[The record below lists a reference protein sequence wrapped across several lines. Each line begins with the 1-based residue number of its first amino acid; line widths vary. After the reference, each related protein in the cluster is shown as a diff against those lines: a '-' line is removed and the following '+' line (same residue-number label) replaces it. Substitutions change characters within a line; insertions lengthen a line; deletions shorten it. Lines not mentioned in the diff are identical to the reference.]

1 MALFIALVCSA
12 FATLWAFWHLRRTAT
27 VLRFQPRGLS
37 RLIAARDPS
46 ALSRLERALR
56 TDGDAWEAVLV
67 RDVVRART
75 RDEAR
80 AEVNAG
86 LLEVDGRLAA
96 DTRSYAACARISV
109 FGCLI
114 ATAFL
119 FMSGQGLTTA
129 VLDVFGMGAA
139 GVLATLTAAK
149 EAQRMVR
156 RKREELDDWVE
167 ALVDSRWSKD
177 QG

>member
-1 MALFIALVCSA
+1 MALFVALLCS
-12 FATLWAFWHLRRTAT
+12 FSATLWALWHLRLTAT
-27 VLRFQPRGLS
+27 ALRFQPKGLCK
-37 RLIAARDPS
+37 LISTRDPS
-46 ALSRLERALR
+46 ALLRLERALR
-56 TDGDAWEAVLV
+56 TDADAWEAGLV

-75 RDEAR
+75 PDEAR

-86 LLEVDGRLAA
+86 LLEVDGRLVA
-96 DTRSYAACARISV
+96 DTRFYAACARISV

-114 ATAFL
+114 AAALL
-119 FMSGQGLTTA
+119 FMLGQGLTTT
-129 VLDVFGMGAA
+129 VLDVFATGAA

-156 RKREELDDWVE
+156 RKREELDEWVE
-167 ALVDSRWSKD
+167 ALVDSRGSRV

>member
-1 MALFIALVCSA
+1 M
-12 FATLWAFWHLRRTAT
+12 
-27 VLRFQPRGLS
+27 GG
-37 RLIAARDPS
+37 RDVAS
-46 ALSRLERALR
+46 LDRLERALR

-67 RDVVRART
+67 RDVVRARSY
-75 RDEAR
+75 DSAR

-96 DTRSYAACARISV
+96 NTRIYAACARISV

-114 ATAFL
+114 AAAFL

-129 VLDVFGMGAA
+129 VLDVFAIGAA

-156 RKREELDDWVE
+156 RKREELDGWVE
-167 ALVDSRWSKD
+167 ALVESRWPTD

>member
-1 MALFIALVCSA
+1 
-12 FATLWAFWHLRRTAT
+12 LRLAAT
-27 VLRFQPRGLS
+27 VLRFQPKGLV
-37 RLIAARDPS
+37 RLLGVRDRAALD
-46 ALSRLERALR
+46 RLERALR
-56 TDGDAWEAVLV
+56 TERDAWEAVLV

-75 RDEAR
+75 YESAR

-96 DTRSYAACARISV
+96 DTRLYAACARISV

-114 ATAFL
+114 ATALL

-129 VLDVFGMGAA
+129 VLDVFAMGAA

-149 EAQRMVR
+149 EAQRLVR
-156 RKREELDDWVE
+156 RKREELDEWVE
-167 ALVDSRWSKD
+167 ALVASRWSTD